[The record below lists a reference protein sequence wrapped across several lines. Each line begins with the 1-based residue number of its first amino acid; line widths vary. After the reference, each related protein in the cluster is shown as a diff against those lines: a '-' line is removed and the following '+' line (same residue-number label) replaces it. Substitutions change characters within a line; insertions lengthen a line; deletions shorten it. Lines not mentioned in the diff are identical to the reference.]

1 MLVAVL
7 LSRDKLQLDT
17 SWAKK
22 EAGKFT
28 IDDHNKRDYY
38 TAMVELENTNFHNH
52 TQRSDWERM
61 LTASPLKSRNRF
73 NQPLCKPC
81 NMFKMC
87 QPSLEFIY

>member
-7 LSRDKLQLDT
+7 LPRDKLQLDT

-22 EAGKFT
+22 EAGKFK

-38 TAMVELENTNFHNH
+38 DAMVELENTKFQNH

-61 LTASPLKSRNRF
+61 AYCISFKTTYVTVLINLCVNHAICLKYVSRV
-73 NQPLCKPC
+73 
-81 NMFKMC
+81 
-87 QPSLEFIY
+87 

>member
-7 LSRDKLQLDT
+7 LPRDKLQLDT

-38 TAMVELENTNFHNH
+38 DAMVELENTKLSQSYATLRLRKNGLLH
-52 TQRSDWERM
+52 
-61 LTASPLKSRNRF
+61 LL
-73 NQPLCKPC
+73 
-81 NMFKMC
+81 
-87 QPSLEFIY
+87 